1 MGFTG
6 RALIIVIVV
15 MVVLTGCIAGP
26 APVPV
31 TFCPPETIYV
41 FRVGPGGGGEIV
53 RMEKGW
59 LDDPNNYKTEAEY
72 LEYMKRLF
80 EEFTKQK
87 GPGV

>member
-1 MGFTG
+1 MARFFITPLILVFMGC
-6 RALIIVIVV
+6 V
-15 MVVLTGCIAGP
+15 AGPAP